1 MKLYASRV
9 QAPLL
14 FCDRGRCTKTGAR
27 ACEQP
32 LLRPRKS
39 ALRRLLGKTG
49 HFHQNPPDSA
59 FFKLIRAFRFTSLHV
74 TNRRFRDGGGFG
86 EDKKKNHSLH
96 DATRNGP
103 VLSPR
108 KRQKS
113 QKSHP
118 PGLEP
123 PQLGFLWNF
132 LGLLRVTEC
141 NRAHGRKSS
150 AGIIVRVSARAKN
163 GRQCRPVQHQ
173 NRRAG
178 ERRPAT
184 DVRSAQKPKEPRCA
198 QRDSVSRGDTAG
210 AVAVRMA
217 VRIAAAAAAPPPPRA
232 LHAVLSRQWHR
243 RTHHLKRW

>member
-1 MKLYASRV
+1 MSPTAGFAMAGVS
-9 QAPLL
+9 
-14 FCDRGRCTKTGAR
+14 AR
-27 ACEQP
+27 
-32 LLRPRKS
+32 
-39 ALRRLLGKTG
+39 T
-49 HFHQNPPDSA
+49 
-59 FFKLIRAFRFTSLHV
+59 
-74 TNRRFRDGGGFG
+74 
-86 EDKKKNHSLH
+86 KKKNHSLH

-184 DVRSAQKPKEPRCA
+184 DVRSAQNR
-198 QRDSVSRGDTAG
+198 RSHGVHNGILSVG
-210 AVAVRMA
+210 AILRVLLLSEWLSELLLLLLRRRRRV
-217 VRIAAAAAAPPPPRA
+217 
-232 LHAVLSRQWHR
+232 HAVLSRQWHR